1 MSEIDEIVLR
11 HDKRGISKLKKY
23 MGKDNYLKT
32 AEFVLGNFGTVLIA
46 TGFIVN
52 GFPET
57 DGPPGAVLLA
67 RALRDIGFSVNI
79 VSDSGCLTL
88 LREAFGDEFQLI
100 DFPVAD
106 SRVSKSFAI
115 SVLEKYQPTLLI
127 SIERCGFT
135 RENLYKNMRGVDIS
149 MHTAKIDHLF
159 TLHPATIG
167 IGDGGNEIGMGVV
180 YEEIK
185 LIPELVQ
192 DPAATLTTKLLLAS
206 VSNWG
211 AYGLVTA
218 LSEMVN
224 RNLLPSSEKMWGL
237 IERVVDSGGVDGIS
251 GRQIKLVDGF
261 DYDIDGEII
270 NSLHEYLKERLL

>member
-159 TLHPATIG
+159 ILHPATIG

-192 DPAATLTTKLLLAS
+192 DPAATSTTKLLLAS